1 MLSGEKTMQLE
12 PKSQQQSL
20 NPQQLNKEKDV
31 SHERINANKLFPR
44 SGNKVP
50 PKSSNC
56 NQIEAH
62 NLLGSIMTEMKKKN

>member
-12 PKSQQQSL
+12 QKSQQSL

-56 NQIEAH
+56 NPIEAH
-62 NLLGSIMTEMKKKN
+62 NLLGSIMTEMKNKN